1 MFFLRMKSPQKYPLT
16 TGLCAGVALEFLPPE
31 TTARLFAKDKCLGP
45 MFGDVRQARTNAA
58 MLLMPI
64 ATTSSRTC
72 TKPIV
77 ACWLVKTGIVQCYLN
92 GILNC
97 PFVMVEFVTV
107 PLYKAPLKVPSIKV
121 AFTFVIVMLIGFKTF
136 GFGRK
141 SV

>member
-1 MFFLRMKSPQKYPLT
+1 M
-16 TGLCAGVALEFLPPE
+16 ALEFLPPG
-31 TTARLFAKDKCLGP
+31 TAARLFAKDKCLKP
-45 MFGDVRQARTNAA
+45 MFGDVGQARTNAA
-58 MLLMPI
+58 ILLMLI

-72 TKPIV
+72 TKPTV
-77 ACWLVKTGIVQCYLN
+77 ACWLVKAGIVQCYLN
-92 GILNC
+92 GILNW